1 MAATAFEAG
10 SLIFQVQQASNVHRD
25 VRYAYL
31 WMRDNSSENE
41 ESPKSYEQEKPF
53 ARVNKDTS
61 LTAKR
66 DASAAQLMEKVKRRG
81 GGEVAEGRK

>member
-1 MAATAFEAG
+1 
-10 SLIFQVQQASNVHRD
+10 L
-25 VRYAYL
+25 
-31 WMRDNSSENE
+31 
-41 ESPKSYEQEKPF
+41 

-81 GGEVAEGRK
+81 GGEVAEKRK

>member
-1 MAATAFEAG
+1 M
-10 SLIFQVQQASNVHRD
+10 HRD

-66 DASAAQLMEKVKRRG
+66 DASAAQLMKKVKRRG